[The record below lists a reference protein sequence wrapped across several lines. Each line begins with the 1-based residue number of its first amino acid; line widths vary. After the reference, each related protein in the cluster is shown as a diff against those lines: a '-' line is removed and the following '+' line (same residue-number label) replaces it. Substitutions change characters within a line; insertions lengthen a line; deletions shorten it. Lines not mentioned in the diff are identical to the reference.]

1 MAEINPPTREQ
12 AYIVIREEYDNVI
25 KILKDEF
32 YNEPIYNLS
41 IYKKIFIDLNSCLVK
56 TEVKAKTE
64 EEIDKLF
71 NAKRKKLE
79 EDYKIYYN
87 NDAAIIIDKNYIEK
101 HILTSD
107 KFKYAQSELLYIDDK
122 IKYIDELIAEEKK
135 KQQLAKEKL
144 DYHKKNFKENI
155 RLKDDYEGKEKIN
168 YKKLKTIYFVLFTLY
183 KELYDKIIDF
193 KKRYFEPS
201 TNTLRKLDEKNET
214 SLINEQKTK
223 ADEIIEYNILFK
235 FMNNFLLLSKF
246 IHNFENYYNSFAT
259 DRKSLKII
267 FRAFINTSFN
277 IEIKANFNNNN
288 AKYNYVKYIVLLY
301 YYINKKLKKIYN
313 YEAFNLDDIIDLKSL
328 NYENDIKTTNNK
340 EDIKGLQITYDG
352 MKLDI
357 GSSSTIKDYLAIYN
371 NNDDKIKEIKEV
383 PEIKITL
390 EEIFMETDFQTFMD
404 KFRSYINDARQ
415 RKAVFRTVGNYFKLF
430 ANSPVGKGIS
440 TVGKGIGYLASKAST
455 LITYPAQ
462 KIYDNI
468 PETRK
473 DIDELYKKSF
483 NIILFNIEAYNDIN
497 RIIKKLVDIENIYN
511 NIILKLGTDI
521 KTNINHVD
529 LVNIK
534 PDNVILG
541 ILDRNGLKKTLTGA
555 LDKLE
560 NGKPINVKELRDFN
574 NLEDSI
580 NQIENEDERKKA
592 LAYIYQVKEKLNKHN
607 KNFKDE
613 DIIDTTKIILNFTKV
628 AKIFRQVIL
637 GLTMICIV
645 IYLVVLLISIYNFF
659 NLIIRIIT
667 SIIYLFYNKT
677 VINNNTLSYS
687 TQGIINCT
695 KDNYTDDIFNVLN
708 EQLTALSV
716 FNTNIYIIYVLLA
729 YIIIY
734 ILHFVYASMFPKT
747 HYLHGDIKD
756 IDPRFT
762 LLTIIGLIFMCS
774 FIHLLIYKFLFKSIC
789 VSKFKELASSETNID
804 NLIKNEITKK
814 NKIEIE
820 TFNKFYKLL
829 EDISNRNE
837 VDTFLN
843 NMVLELQDAENS
855 DLGKYLLIYD
865 VYIYFEEYIY
875 MDDINKILIKKYFDE
890 IIKGNNRLTNTFI
903 AFLDTNERRLIK
915 PYHEELPFY
924 NQIPNQK
931 LENFKIINENIGDI
945 LKNINKSIIKYSGT
959 FYPFLFTSIYIILIF
974 IYNLMCIYVIF
985 AFIAD
990 TKEENIFFDAIY
1002 KLADKI
1008 LYYYKMIYNIINR

>member
-1 MAEINPPTREQ
+1 
-12 AYIVIREEYDNVI
+12 
-25 KILKDEF
+25 
-32 YNEPIYNLS
+32 
-41 IYKKIFIDLNSCLVK
+41 
-56 TEVKAKTE
+56 
-64 EEIDKLF
+64 
-71 NAKRKKLE
+71 
-79 EDYKIYYN
+79 
-87 NDAAIIIDKNYIEK
+87 
-101 HILTSD
+101 
-107 KFKYAQSELLYIDDK
+107 
-122 IKYIDELIAEEKK
+122 
-135 KQQLAKEKL
+135 
-144 DYHKKNFKENI
+144 
-155 RLKDDYEGKEKIN
+155 
-168 YKKLKTIYFVLFTLY
+168 
-183 KELYDKIIDF
+183 
-193 KKRYFEPS
+193 
-201 TNTLRKLDEKNET
+201 
-214 SLINEQKTK
+214 
-223 ADEIIEYNILFK
+223 
-235 FMNNFLLLSKF
+235 MNNFLKLSKF
-246 IHNFENYYNSFAT
+246 IYNFENYYKSFAYE
-259 DRKSLKII
+259 RKLLKII
-267 FRAFINTSFN
+267 FRAFINNDFN
-277 IEIKANFNNNN
+277 KDFEKNFINN
-288 AKYNYVKYIVLLY
+288 ATYNYVKYILLLY

-313 YEAFNLDDIIDLKSL
+313 YEAFNLDDIINLNSEHYKDAINIVEKKDDDDDEDNDKYIKISLDDMYLYNADNLKL
-328 NYENDIKTTNNK
+328 V
-340 EDIKGLQITYDG
+340 
-352 MKLDI
+352 
-357 GSSSTIKDYLAIYN
+357 DYLATYN
-371 NNDDKIKEIKEV
+371 KDNFDDNIKEIKQV
-383 PEIKITL
+383 PEFKITF
-390 EEIFMETDFQTFMD
+390 EEIFMEDYFQTFMD
-404 KFRSYINDARQ
+404 KFRSYINDWKK
-415 RKAVFRTVGNYFKLF
+415 RKAVFRTVGNLFKSF
-430 ANSPVGKGIS
+430 GNSRVGKGA
-440 TVGKGIGYLASKAST
+440 TYVASKASN

-820 TFNKFYKLL
+820 TFYKLL

-890 IIKGNNRLTNTFI
+890 IIKGENRLTNTFI

-931 LENFKIINENIGDI
+931 LEYFKIINENIGDI

>member
-1 MAEINPPTREQ
+1 MAEINPPTRED
-12 AYIVIREEYDNVI
+12 AYKVIREEYDNVI

-56 TEVKAKTE
+56 TEVKPKTE
-64 EEIDKLF
+64 KEIEELVK
-71 NAKRKKLE
+71 AKRKKLD
-79 EDYKIYYN
+79 EDYKNYYN
-87 NDAAIIIDKNYIEK
+87 DDGTAKDIDRDYIKEKIINK
-101 HILTSD
+101 S
-107 KFKYAQSELLYIDDK
+107 KFKIFKGTDISDAKNDRYIK
-122 IKYIDELIAEEKK
+122 EETK
-135 KQQLAKEKL
+135 KQQLAKKKL

-155 RLKDDYEGKEKIN
+155 RLKDNYEGKEKIN
-168 YKKLKTIYFVLFTLY
+168 YKKLKTIYFALFTLY

-235 FMNNFLLLSKF
+235 FMNNFLKLSKF
-246 IHNFENYYNSFAT
+246 IYNFENYYKSFAYE
-259 DRKSLKII
+259 RKLLKII
-267 FRAFINTSFN
+267 FRAFINNDFN
-277 IEIKANFNNNN
+277 KDFEKNFINN
-288 AKYNYVKYIVLLY
+288 ATYNYVKYILLLY

-313 YEAFNLDDIIDLKSL
+313 YEAFNLDDIINLNSEHYKDAINIVEKKDDDDDEDNDKYIKISLDDMYLYNADNLKL
-328 NYENDIKTTNNK
+328 V
-340 EDIKGLQITYDG
+340 
-352 MKLDI
+352 
-357 GSSSTIKDYLAIYN
+357 DYLATYN
-371 NNDDKIKEIKEV
+371 KDNFDDNIKEIKQV
-383 PEIKITL
+383 PEFKITF
-390 EEIFMETDFQTFMD
+390 EEIFMEDYFQTFMD
-404 KFRSYINDARQ
+404 KFRSYINDWKK
-415 RKAVFRTVGNYFKLF
+415 RKAVFRTVGNLFKSF
-430 ANSPVGKGIS
+430 GNSRVGKGA
-440 TVGKGIGYLASKAST
+440 TYVASKASN

-820 TFNKFYKLL
+820 TFYKLL

-890 IIKGNNRLTNTFI
+890 IIKGENRLTNTFI

-931 LENFKIINENIGDI
+931 LEYFKIINENIGDI